1 MMDYRI
7 PRRRILS
14 LFGGFILFCMA
25 IGYRVFSFQVVKS
38 EALSEQAVATR
49 FQESDVAPQRG
60 NIYDARKFELATNVP
75 ADQVSAIV
83 NQLNDPKQT
92 AQLLAPLIGRTADD
106 VYAAITQPGK
116 EWVVLKRR
124 LPDDSSQKIKDLKLP
139 GIVLDPEPRRIYPM
153 GDFASHVLGFVNYD
167 YVGSYGV
174 EGSYDKIVGGTPG
187 KLIGQRD
194 KEGNVIALAKSA
206 WDPPVDGADLTLT
219 LDNSVQWI
227 VEKALDD
234 AIARQKA
241 AGGTI
246 IVQNPKTGG
255 ILAMAN
261 RPSFDPN
268 NFDTVKDAHLFDN
281 PAIGSAYEPG
291 STFKTLTMSLGLEA
305 GVVTPN
311 TTHNGGPYTVIP
323 GGEKV
328 YNALDVDFGLE
339 TMTEVLEHSSN
350 LGAMWVAQLTGEDRY
365 YRGLVAFGLGNP
377 TGVDLQGESAGI
389 LPLPGEANWTSASFY
404 TNAFG
409 QGLAVTPL
417 QLVNA
422 VSVLANGGLLM
433 KPHVVSSYRDKS
445 GETKI
450 EPTVVHRVL
459 SESTCRTITDMLTT
473 VMNVTY
479 VKYTVPGYDIA
490 TKSGTAQV
498 PSPNGGYYADKTIG
512 SLLGYGPSNDPQFT
526 VLVKIDEPQESPWG
540 ETAAGP
546 AYQTIFQQ
554 LFMLY
559 GIPPTKP
566 VDATATP
573 SP

>member
-1 MMDYRI
+1 
-7 PRRRILS
+7 
-14 LFGGFILFCMA
+14 
-25 IGYRVFSFQVVKS
+25 
-38 EALSEQAVATR
+38 
-49 FQESDVAPQRG
+49 
-60 NIYDARKFELATNVP
+60 
-75 ADQVSAIV
+75 
-83 NQLNDPKQT
+83 
-92 AQLLAPLIGRTADD
+92 
-106 VYAAITQPGK
+106 
-116 EWVVLKRR
+116 
-124 LPDDSSQKIKDLKLP
+124 
-139 GIVLDPEPRRIYPM
+139 
-153 GDFASHVLGFVNYD
+153 
-167 YVGSYGV
+167 
-174 EGSYDKIVGGTPG
+174 
-187 KLIGQRD
+187 
-194 KEGNVIALAKSA
+194 
-206 WDPPVDGADLTLT
+206 
-219 LDNSVQWI
+219 
-227 VEKALDD
+227 
-234 AIARQKA
+234 
-241 AGGTI
+241 
-246 IVQNPKTGG
+246 
-255 ILAMAN
+255 
-261 RPSFDPN
+261 
-268 NFDTVKDAHLFDN
+268 
-281 PAIGSAYEPG
+281 
-291 STFKTLTMSLGLEA
+291 MSLGLEA

-311 TTHNGGPYTVIP
+311 TTHNGGPYMVIP

-365 YRGLVAFGLGNP
+365 YRGLVAFGLGQP

-389 LPLPGEANWTSASFY
+389 LPLPGEANWTPASFY

-433 KPHVVSSYRDKS
+433 KPHVVKSYRDKS

-450 EPTVVHRVL
+450 DPIVVHRVL
-459 SESTCRTITDMLTT
+459 SEQTCRTITEMLTT

-498 PSPNGGYYADKTIG
+498 PSPNGGYYPDKTIG
-512 SLLGYGPSNDPQFT
+512 SLLGYGPSNDPQFA

-546 AYQTIFQQ
+546 AYQSIFQQ

-566 VDATATP
+566 VTATATP